1 VLRKEERP
9 VSNRRKKGVKLRMV
23 VAITR
28 MFGKTTKGPS
38 QRTGLVQE
46 RHCPGADIIIP
57 GDNL

>member
-38 QRTGLVQE
+38 QRTRGQSKSDTAPV
-46 RHCPGADIIIP
+46 PIS
-57 GDNL
+57 